1 MCEQLCELCERGT
14 SLMWVGAV
22 VGRAARGAQGVGELW
37 DGLGRGLGVGVA
49 SDDFKFCRNYDSYF
63 RKRVA

>member
-1 MCEQLCELCERGT
+1 MCGSEEGLLA
-14 SLMWVGAV
+14 W
-22 VGRAARGAQGVGELW
+22 GAQKSAELW
-37 DGLGRGLGVGVA
+37 DSLGRGLGVGVGVA